1 MTIEQHGNKWR
12 IRQMHDGHLYMISVD
27 HKPTKA
33 EAVQLMAKQFT
44 HSTTAPDMTF
54 QDAAGAYVEAKRHIL
69 SPATL
74 KEYTRTAGRLPGAFC
89 ARRLSSITSLDVQ
102 KVVNDLAADHNPK
115 TVANYTNFIMAVL
128 RSQDVDIKAPQLP
141 QRIRATPYIPTEDD
155 VKAVLA
161 QLAGTQH
168 ELAILLCCFGLRRS
182 EVCALTV
189 DDIDG
194 CVVHVN
200 KAMVEDEHKQYVIKT
215 TKTTDST
222 RDVVI
227 PADMADRIR
236 AQGFVYRCHPDT
248 LYKYLLKAQRRAGV
262 PKFSLH
268 KLRHFYASFL
278 HQHGYTDKQVQEMGG
293 WRSGSVLR
301 TVYQHAMELDEAKRK
316 AADELAGL
324 FS

>member
-89 ARRLSSITSLDVQ
+89 ARRLSSITALDVQ

-141 QRIRATPYIPTEDD
+141 QRIKATPYIPTEDD

-161 QLAGTQH
+161 QLAGTPH

-194 CVVHVN
+194 CVVHGN
-200 KAMVEDEHKQYVIKT
+200 TAMVEDEHKQYVIKT

-227 PADMADRIR
+227 PADLADRIR
-236 AQGFVYRCHPDT
+236 AQGYVYKCHPDT